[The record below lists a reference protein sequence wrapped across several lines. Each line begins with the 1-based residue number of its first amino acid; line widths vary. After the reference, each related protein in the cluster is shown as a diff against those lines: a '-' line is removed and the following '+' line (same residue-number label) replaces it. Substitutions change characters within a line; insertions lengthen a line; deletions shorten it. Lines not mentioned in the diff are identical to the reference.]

1 APNPEATF
9 SLLNFSGFYAYIT
22 ALRCE
27 GKSRPQLLSRDAAFL
42 LAGCL
47 FGAATLLR
55 SNGLLSGSLFAYDA
69 ILEADKQ
76 LRRRRLVPS
85 RRMLALLLG
94 GGVIFVA
101 FALPQAIAFM
111 QFCGDEGRA
120 RPWCGAAVPT
130 IYGFVQKNYW
140 DVGFLRYWKL
150 SNLPLFLLAAPMLAT
165 LVTSTT
171 IVFNH
176 STSAPKNDTPGE
188 QQQQQQHHHSPPSSQ
203 TITSTYLLRL
213 SIPQLILA
221 VSALAIYHVQIINR
235 IASGYPVWYW
245 YIALLILSPS
255 PASVADVPAR
265 KREKVARALVTAMV
279 MYGLIQG
286 VLYANFLPPA

>member
-1 APNPEATF
+1 
-9 SLLNFSGFYAYIT
+9 
-22 ALRCE
+22 
-27 GKSRPQLLSRDAAFL
+27 DAAFL

-76 LRRRRLVPS
+76 LRKRRLVPS
-85 RRMLALLLG
+85 RRLLALVLG
-94 GGVIFVA
+94 GSVIFVA
-101 FALPQAIAFM
+101 FSLPQAIAYT
-111 QFCGDEGRA
+111 QFCGDEGTA
-120 RPWCGAAVPT
+120 RPWCGAVVPT
-130 IYGFVQKNYW
+130 IYGFVQKHYW

-165 LVTSTT
+165 LIASTT
-171 IVFNH
+171 IVFNR
-176 STSAPKNDTPGE
+176 STSAPKNDTPRE
-188 QQQQQQHHHSPPSSQ
+188 QQQQQQQQHHSPPSSQ

-286 VLYANFLPPA
+286 VLYANSLPPA